1 MLASSNLEVSDS
13 LIKYWKKILS
23 LDPSKSQKRLH
34 SYFKDKPFVLLF
46 SLPSLEGK
54 LKMAANYSKFFFAVL
69 LLLSLQF
76 WTSHKTGSTAAVL
89 LRLSL
94 QSLTSDKTFQ
104 VQIRGFK
111 CLLFFCQEKWEET
124 EKKDKWWPSL
134 VWFRHEK
141 REQRHCLFW
150 LFWKKLRHK
159 TTRFLS

>member
-1 MLASSNLEVSDS
+1 MNDIVTSNLKVSDS
-13 LIKYWKKILS
+13 LMKYWKIFLS
-23 LDPSKSQKRLH
+23 LNQSKSQKRLH
-34 SYFKDKPFVLLF
+34 SYFKHKLFVLLF

-54 LKMAANYSKFFFAVL
+54 LKMASNYSKFFFAVL
-69 LLLSLQF
+69 LLLSLQ
-76 WTSHKTGSTAAVL
+76 
-89 LRLSL
+89 
-94 QSLTSDKTFQ
+94 SLTSHKTFQ

-111 CLLFFCQEKWEET
+111 CLLFSFQEKWEET

>member
-1 MLASSNLEVSDS
+1 M
-13 LIKYWKKILS
+13 KKGFTHTL
-23 LDPSKSQKRLH
+23 KS
-34 SYFKDKPFVLLF
+34 FVLLF
-46 SLPSLEGK
+46 SLPSLVGK
-54 LKMAANYSKFFFAVL
+54 LKMASNYSKFFFAVL

-89 LRLSL
+89 LLLSL
-94 QSLTSDKTFQ
+94 QSLTSHKTFQ

>member
-1 MLASSNLEVSDS
+1 MSDKMKCWE
-13 LIKYWKKILS
+13 IILS
-23 LDPSKSQKRLH
+23 LDSHKSHTIWKKKPKDL
-34 SYFKDKPFVLLF
+34 FKLWGWATCSFVLIAWYG
-46 SLPSLEGK
+46 GK
-54 LKMAANYSKFFFAVL
+54 LKMASNHSKIFFAVL

-76 WTSHKTGSTAAVL
+76 LTSHKTGSTAAVL
-89 LRLSL
+89 LLLSL
-94 QSLTSDKTFQ
+94 QSLTSHKTFQ

-141 REQRHCLFW
+141 REQRQCLFW
-150 LFWKKLRHK
+150 LFWNKLRHK